1 MPRRWQPSLRAAIA
15 VPLALLFGVTVALLA
30 LSQHRQIND
39 LIDQEGAR
47 LLSAITASSQI
58 RLAAYLETPYQ
69 VQRTLA
75 DTISRQRLQRPGD
88 ASAVAAYLRS
98 VFPGRYSEFAQIGLL
113 GFGGRDDA
121 YAAVRRDDAF
131 RLILQDRSTGGLMH
145 IHEGLETTTAVTSAL
160 AGFQPSQRPW
170 YTAALHAGKTA
181 WSPIYTSAS
190 RQGDVIISA
199 ATPVVVDGETVGV
212 VGADVRLDS
221 LQRFLHAEPLRG
233 HGSLFIAEADGTL
246 VAQSH
251 PSPIVGE
258 RGGSSQ
264 LSPRTRLHAHQSAD
278 PLVRAAATHL
288 DPVGA
293 EGHSFRLVQG
303 NALYFGR
310 VSAFTAGPGL
320 DWRIVVL
327 LPEADLLGDARERL
341 GHWTLAAVLGA
352 LIALLAALWA
362 VQRVSRPILQTAQ
375 AADRLAQGDWSTASE
390 LLARPHEGLRETAV
404 LSRAFQR
411 MAAQL
416 RHSFEQLQD
425 QLRTDPLTG
434 VLTRRGLLER
444 ADWPDERAAALT
456 LVGLDAFRS
465 VNHGVGFATANQLL
479 HAVAA
484 RLSARLP
491 EPLLIARVSGD
502 EFAILHLG
510 VDGLSQQA
518 IGKAVQKLFATPFS
532 AGEDELL
539 LSASVGV
546 VGGTLRGADL
556 PEWLRQASVALGEA
570 KQAGRDQCVVFDAPM
585 MELSL
590 QRGRLVTELRQAL
603 DRQQLVLHY
612 QPLIDLASGRVT
624 GAEALVRWNH
634 PLRGLVSPA
643 AFIPAAEESGLILPL
658 GEWVL
663 RTATQAVAER
673 LGSLPP
679 DFNLHVNVSVRQLI
693 QSDFTTRVRQALRTS
708 GLPPGQLTLE
718 LTESQRIS
726 DGDSGTRARLTALR
740 ALGVKIA
747 IDDFGTGYSSLTY
760 LTDLPFDSLKMDQRF
775 VRSLLQTPRDA
786 AIVESVLSLARGL
799 GVTVVA
805 EGVETQA
812 QASRLRALQC
822 DAAQGFCFG
831 HPVPLPELD
840 LSVRTIGLADEG
852 APSAEDPAPRTAATA
867 PAAAPNDGQA

>member
-15 VPLALLFGVTVALLA
+15 VPLALLFGVTVAVLA
-30 LSQHRQIND
+30 FSQHRQIND

-47 LLSAITASSQI
+47 LLTAITASSQI
-58 RLAAYLETPYQ
+58 RLSAYLETPYQ

-75 DTISRQRLQRPGD
+75 DTISRQRLYQPGD
-88 ASAVAAYLRS
+88 TRAVAAYLRS
-98 VFPGRYSEFAQIGLL
+98 VFPGRYAEFAQIGLL
-113 GFGGRDDA
+113 GFGGVDDT
-121 YAAVRRDDAF
+121 YAAMRRDDGF
-131 RLILQDRSTGGLMH
+131 RLIVQDRSTGGTMH
-145 IHEGLETTTAVTSAL
+145 IHAGTEPTTPVVSAL
-160 AGFQPSQRPW
+160 AGFQPTRRPW
-170 YTAALHAGKTA
+170 YAAALQAGDTA
-181 WSPIYTSAS
+181 WSPVYTTAS
-190 RQGDVIISA
+190 ERGDVIISA
-199 ATPVVVDGETVGV
+199 ATPVVVDGQTVGV

-233 HGSLFIAEADGTL
+233 HGTIFIAEPDGTL
-246 VAQSH
+246 VAQSD
-251 PSPIVGE
+251 PASIVGE
-258 RGGSSQ
+258 RSGGSQ
-264 LSPRTRLHAHQSAD
+264 LSPRSRLRAEQSAD

-288 DPVGA
+288 GPVGA
-293 EGHSFRLVQG
+293 EGHSFRLVQDG
-303 NALYFGR
+303 ALYFGR
-310 VSAFTAGPGL
+310 VSTFTAAPAL

-327 LPEADLLGDARERL
+327 LPEADLLGNTRERL

-375 AADRLAQGDWSTASE
+375 AADRLAQGDWPAAAD

-416 RHSFEQLQD
+416 RQSFEQLQD

-434 VLTRRGLLER
+434 VLTRSGLLER
-444 ADWPDERAAALT
+444 ADWPGERAAALT
-456 LVGLDAFRS
+456 LVGLDAFRA
-465 VNHGVGFATANQLL
+465 VNHGVGFGTANQLL

-484 RLSARLP
+484 RLRARLP

-502 EFAILHLG
+502 EFAVLHLG
-510 VDGLSQQA
+510 VEGLSQEA

-532 AGEDELL
+532 AGDDELL

-546 VGGTLRGADL
+546 VGGTLRSADL

-585 MELSL
+585 MEQSL
-590 QRGRLVTELRQAL
+590 ERGRLVTELRQAL
-603 DRQQLVLHY
+603 DKQQFVLHY
-612 QPLIDLASGRVT
+612 QPVVDLASGRVT

-634 PLRGLVSPA
+634 PARGLVSPA
-643 AFIPAAEESGLILPL
+643 TFIPAAEESGLILPL

-663 RTATQAVAER
+663 RQATQAVAGR
-673 LGSLPP
+673 LGALPP
-679 DFNLHVNVSVRQLI
+679 DFNLHVNVSARQLI
-693 QSDFTTRVRQALRTS
+693 QSDFTTRLRQALRTS

-726 DGDSGTRARLTALR
+726 DSDRGTRDRLTALR

-760 LTDLPFDSLKMDQRF
+760 LTDLPFDCLKVDQRF

-812 QASRLRALQC
+812 QARRLRALHC

-831 HPVPLPELD
+831 HPAPLEELD
-840 LSVRTIGLADEG
+840 LSVRPTGPAGEIGDT
-852 APSAEDPAPRTAATA
+852 P
-867 PAAAPNDGQA
+867 